1 MVIIG
6 ANKLFRTD
14 GGCVD
19 VRIGAMLS
27 CSPSPNC
34 YQVTPVH
41 YGSAADVNK
50 KDTKDEESLKTRY
63 SSEFRDGKMRR
74 RCRLLPT
81 FAEMNLGVRTFK
93 CLHNTIAL
101 NDVRQPQRA

>member
-1 MVIIG
+1 MLFLCGNSLSVLFVTLFTTMVFNAICGWVGWDGMVIIG

-50 KDTKDEESLKTRY
+50 KDT
-63 SSEFRDGKMRR
+63 G
-74 RCRLLPT
+74 
-81 FAEMNLGVRTFK
+81 
-93 CLHNTIAL
+93 
-101 NDVRQPQRA
+101 

>member
-1 MVIIG
+1 MIKEALWMGWDEWDRDGMVIIG

-50 KDTKDEESLKTRY
+50 KDT
-63 SSEFRDGKMRR
+63 G
-74 RCRLLPT
+74 
-81 FAEMNLGVRTFK
+81 
-93 CLHNTIAL
+93 
-101 NDVRQPQRA
+101 

>member
-1 MVIIG
+1 MDGMSGIGMGWLMVIIG

-50 KDTKDEESLKTRY
+50 KDT
-63 SSEFRDGKMRR
+63 G
-74 RCRLLPT
+74 
-81 FAEMNLGVRTFK
+81 
-93 CLHNTIAL
+93 
-101 NDVRQPQRA
+101 

>member
-1 MVIIG
+1 MEWVEWDGYHLCIG

-50 KDTKDEESLKTRY
+50 KGTQDEESLKTSHY
-63 SSEFRDGKMRR
+63 
-74 RCRLLPT
+74 
-81 FAEMNLGVRTFK
+81 
-93 CLHNTIAL
+93 
-101 NDVRQPQRA
+101 